1 MRTDTG
7 GTSGDMVDLGTTV
20 LIADDDVSFASFAR
34 TALASIGA
42 TAQTVGDGDACL
54 RAARE
59 SPPDAILLDL
69 FMPGLDGLEV
79 LRRLRADP
87 DTADLPVLLLTGLP
101 TGETLS
107 EARAGG
113 ADDVLFKPFMVA
125 DLLERVRRLLDG
137 HRTSAREAT
146 A

>member
-1 MRTDTG
+1 MRLDTE
-7 GTSGDMVDLGTTV
+7 TTV
-20 LIADDDVSFASFAR
+20 LIADDDTSFATFAR
-34 TALASIGA
+34 TALAGIGA
-42 TAQTVGDGDACL
+42 TTRTVEDGNACL
-54 RAARE
+54 AAARE
-59 SPPDAILLDL
+59 SRPDAILLDL

-87 DTADLPVLLLTGLP
+87 ETAGMPVMLLTGLP

-125 DLLERVRRLLDG
+125 DLLERVRRLLDR
-137 HRTSAREAT
+137 HRGVARELSA
-146 A
+146 